1 MRGKIHTLR
10 GMVPVSFGTPSTF
23 GNSSLARIFSYDS
36 ADRTRGWRIRFAA
49 VWVNETFTG
58 SGGGD
63 SRAMLNLSLCTD
75 SLTADG
81 EPAAVTNAATARS
94 WQQVMSPEDNRTV
107 AWVVQDYQNRDAVS
121 ADFTIPTSG
130 MSGQAQMIVDFER
143 MVTSQLWIA
152 AFGISDGATVDLD
165 VAYYIELEQV
175 KITENESILQFI
187 KGRAQDI
194 TGP

>member
-23 GNSSLARIFSYDS
+23 GNSSLEQIFSYES

-49 VWVNETFTG
+49 VWVNETFTTT
-58 SGGGD
+58 GGGD
-63 SRAMLNLSLCTD
+63 SRAMLNLTLATD
-75 SLTADG
+75 SLTEDG
-81 EPAAVTNAATARS
+81 DPPDVTNPATAQA
-94 WQQVMSPEDNRTV
+94 WQKVMSPEDNRTV
-107 AWVVQDYQNRDAVS
+107 AWVVQDYQNRDAS
-121 ADFTIPTSG
+121 TADFTIPTSG
-130 MSGQAQMIVDFER
+130 MSSQAPMIVDFER

-152 AFGISDGATVDLD
+152 AFGISDGATVELD

-187 KGRAQDI
+187 KGRAQDV
-194 TGP
+194 TGV